1 MAKGSPWQKLQSS
14 FRVLNRWFWQTPD
27 RALDDAYEAVLKIQ
41 AIEDEYFGGQK
52 IVPNS
57 PQYNSTVQAYFKQE
71 LTNNLNAARIRLSE
85 FNTSRFFVNSSSR
98 KLANSLWQSSSI
110 NLDKNPI
117 EDSQLTLEKL
127 TTIDRVLSRYGSQPS
142 SNSKAVIPVDPS
154 QSLTVPQSKS
164 SQSNRSQSLPPPT
177 VEEIT
182 NAETISDQSS
192 FLPRTILGTFKRVQ
206 KELDPKTEEE
216 LMNRFRISKFKTI
229 ISLRFIL
236 LAFLIPLLTQQI
248 ASNFIVGPIVDK
260 FKEREQISI
269 FLNEDM
275 EAEAFMELE
284 KFESQLKFEMLIG
297 ELPEMS
303 PEEVKKELHHKAEEI
318 KEEFKTHSSDAVKNI
333 FSDFFAFVAFGWV
346 VYTSKREITV
356 LKSFMDDLVY
366 GLSDSAKAFII
377 ILFTDMF
384 VGFHSPHGWEVILE
398 GLSRHFGLPESRE
411 FIFLFIATFP
421 VILDTVFKYWIF
433 RYLNRISPSS
443 VATYKEMNE

>member
-57 PQYNSTVQAYFKQE
+57 PQYNSTVQSYFKQE

-127 TTIDRVLSRYGSQPS
+127 TTIDRVLTRYGSQPS
-142 SNSKAVIPVDPS
+142 SDSKAVIPVDQS
-154 QSLTVPQSKS
+154 QSLTVPKSKS
-164 SQSNRSQSLPPPT
+164 SQSNRSKSLPPPT

-260 FKEREQISI
+260 FKDREQISV

-284 KFESQLKFEMLIG
+284 KFESQIKFEMLIG
-297 ELPEMS
+297 ELPEMT
-303 PEEVKKELHHKAEEI
+303 PEEVRKELHHKAEEI
-318 KEEFKTHSSDAVKNI
+318 KEEFKTHSSDAVKNV

-356 LKSFMDDLVY
+356 LKSFMDDLIY

>member
-1 MAKGSPWQKLQSS
+1 MAKGSPWQRLRSS
-14 FRVLNRWFWQTPD
+14 FRVLDRWFWQTPD

-52 IVPNS
+52 IVADS

-98 KLANSLWQSSSI
+98 KLANSLRKSSSI
-110 NLDKNPI
+110 NLDKDPI

-127 TTIDRVLSRYGSQPS
+127 TIIDQVLTRYSSQSS

-154 QSLTVPQSKS
+154 QSLTVSKS
-164 SQSNRSQSLPPPT
+164 KYSQSDRSQSLPPPT

-248 ASNFIVGPIVDK
+248 ANNFIVGPIVDK
-260 FKEREQISI
+260 FKAQEQVAV

-275 EAEAFMELE
+275 EAEAFMKLE

-297 ELPEMS
+297 DLPELS
-303 PEEVKKELHHKAEEI
+303 PEQMKEELHHKAEEI
-318 KEEFKTHSSDAVKNI
+318 KEEFRTESSDAVKNI
-333 FSDFFAFVAFGWV
+333 FSDLFAFVAFGWV
-346 VYTSKREITV
+346 IYTSKREITV

-433 RYLNRISPSS
+433 RYLNRISPSA